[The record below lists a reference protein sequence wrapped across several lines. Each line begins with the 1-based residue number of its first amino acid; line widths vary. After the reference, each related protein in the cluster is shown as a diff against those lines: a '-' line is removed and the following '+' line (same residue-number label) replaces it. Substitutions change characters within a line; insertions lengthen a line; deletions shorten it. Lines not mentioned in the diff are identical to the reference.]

1 MTQRILWWV
10 GTALLI
16 ILIVALYAFSGPG
29 QQTRV
34 AAVMTGF
41 GGTLQQ
47 VSLLAS
53 STDVTTAMQTSY
65 AGYVSPDLLAQ
76 WETSPMQ
83 APGRLTSSPWP
94 DRILVNSMAKQ
105 SDGSYDVQG
114 TLVEK
119 TSTGDAGTF
128 PVTAT
133 VRQMSGRWLIT
144 AFSGYPPQ
152 EIPATGAVS
161 IDGTMVCLPHKDMSG
176 PQTLECAIGL
186 EDGQGRY
193 FALDE
198 TALGAPGPSDIATGK
213 QVRVEGTFTPRT
225 DSLYQD
231 IGVIKVTSITALDD
245 MSKG

>member
-29 QQTRV
+29 QQTRIGATV
-34 AAVMTGF
+34 SGF
-41 GGTLQQ
+41 GGALQQ

-53 STDVTTAMQTSY
+53 STDVTAAMQSNY
-65 AGYVSPDLLAQ
+65 AAYVSPDLLAQ
-76 WETSPMQ
+76 WETSPMR

-94 DRILVNSMAKQ
+94 DRIVVNSLVKQ
-105 SDGSYDVQG
+105 SDGSYDVRG

-128 PVTAT
+128 SVTAT
-133 VRQMSGRWLIT
+133 VRLMNGHWLVT

-152 EIPATGAVS
+152 EIPATGQIS

-186 EDGQGRY
+186 EDSQGRY
-193 FALDE
+193 FGLDE
-198 TALGAPGPSDIATGK
+198 TALGGPGQADIATGK
-213 QVRVEGTFTPRT
+213 QVHVEGTFTPRT
-225 DSLYQD
+225 DSPYQD
-231 IGVIKVTSITALDD
+231 IGVIKATSIMPLDD
-245 MSKG
+245 TQKG